1 MDKVIGRNY
10 EKDFLTKKLS
20 SNESELIAII
30 GRRRIGKTFLV
41 RQTYANHINFD
52 MVGLQNGTLHE
63 QLQIFA
69 SRLTECTQSKMPLQ
83 KPKNWIEA
91 FEQLAAYLNSIK
103 SKKKKVLFFDEFPW
117 ISTAKSGFVE
127 AFAHF
132 WNSWASNANIVV
144 IICGSSASWMFNN
157 VINAK
162 GGLHNRLTKL
172 IKLEPF
178 TLSETHEYLK
188 SRKVNLD
195 KYQIVQLYMAMGG
208 VPHYLKEIQA
218 GFSATQNIDTICFS
232 KTGLLNNEYKNLYA
246 ALFDHPEKHLEI
258 IEVLAKK
265 WKGFT
270 RNEIIEHSSFSN
282 GGALT
287 KTLNELEKSSFITSY
302 APFNKKKRESLY
314 RLTDEYS
321 LFYLKFI
328 KNNTSTKKGTWLQLS
343 QKQTYKSWSGYA
355 FESLCLNHVNKIK
368 EKLGISGI
376 YTQEGSFSYKGDS
389 VNKGFQID
397 LLIDREDKTMNLCE
411 MKFYASEFTLNKQY
425 ADALRKKR
433 ELLKIESKTKKHIFI
448 TLITTYGLIQN
459 QHSLGLVDHIVTLEH
474 LF

>member
-1 MDKVIGRNY
+1 MDNIIGRNY
-10 EKDFLTKKLS
+10 EKALLTKALS
-20 SNESELIAII
+20 SSESELIALI
-30 GRRRIGKTFLV
+30 GRRRIGKTFLI
-41 RQTYANHINFD
+41 RQAYTKHLNFD
-52 MVGLQNGTLHE
+52 MVGFQNGTLHE

-69 SRLTECTQSKMPLQ
+69 SRFTKYTQSPIPLQ

-91 FEQLAAYLNSIK
+91 FEQLSTYLNSIK

-117 ISTAKSGFVE
+117 ISTPKSGFVE

-132 WNSWASNANIVV
+132 WNSWASDANIVV
-144 IICGSSASWMFNN
+144 VICGSSASWMLNN

-162 GGLHNRLTKL
+162 GGLHNRLTRL

-178 TLSETHEYLK
+178 TLSETQTYLK
-188 SRKVNLD
+188 SRKINLD
-195 KYQIVQLYMAMGG
+195 QYQIVQLYIVMGG
-208 VPHYLKEIQA
+208 VPHYLKEIQL
-218 GFSATQNIDTICFS
+218 GLSATQNIDSICFS
-232 KTGLLNNEYKNLYA
+232 RTGLLNNEYKNLYA
-246 ALFDHPEKHLEI
+246 ALFDRPEKHLEL

-265 WKGFT
+265 WKGFM
-270 RNEIIEHSSFSN
+270 RNEIIEFSSFSN

-287 KTLNELEKSSFITSY
+287 KTLNELEESSFITSY

-328 KNNTSTKKGTWLQLS
+328 KNNTSTKKGTWIQLS
-343 QKQTYKSWSGYA
+343 QKQTWKSWSGFA

-376 YTQEGSFSYKGDS
+376 YTQEGSFSYKGNS
-389 VNKGFQID
+389 VNEGFQID

-411 MKFYASEFTLNKQY
+411 MKFYDSEFTLTKQY
-425 ADALRKKR
+425 ADTLRKKR
-433 ELLKIESKTKKHIFI
+433 ELLKTESKTKKHIFI
-448 TLITTYGLIQN
+448 TLITTYGLIEN
-459 QHSLGLVDHIVTLEH
+459 QHSLGLIDHVVTLED

>member
-52 MVGLQNGTLHE
+52 MVGLQNGILHE

-83 KPKNWIEA
+83 KPKSWIEA
-91 FEQLAAYLNSIK
+91 FEQLATYLNSIK

-232 KTGLLNNEYKNLYA
+232 KTGLLNTEYKNLYA
-246 ALFDHPEKHLEI
+246 ALFDQPEKHLEI

-270 RNEIIEHSSFSN
+270 RNEIIEYSSFSN

-343 QKQTYKSWSGYA
+343 QKQTYKSWSGFA

-411 MKFYASEFTLNKQY
+411 MKFYDGEFTLSKQY

-433 ELLKIESKTKKHIFI
+433 ELLKTESKTKKHIFI

-459 QHSLGLVDHIVTLEH
+459 QHSLGLVDHIVTLED